1 MINIA
6 KSCENLIRNSK
17 KIGESRLL
25 SPKNN
30 ENSSSNSNLTSKFIL
45 LTLFTLFLLLIQI
58 LVKPVEAKHSD
69 VLVSFRVDCLRL

>member
-1 MINIA
+1 MLNIA

-30 ENSSSNSNLTSKFIL
+30 ENSNVRRKIFVKKIGLDD
-45 LTLFTLFLLLIQI
+45 FLNFRIKVVGIQI
-58 LVKPVEAKHSD
+58 
-69 VLVSFRVDCLRL
+69 